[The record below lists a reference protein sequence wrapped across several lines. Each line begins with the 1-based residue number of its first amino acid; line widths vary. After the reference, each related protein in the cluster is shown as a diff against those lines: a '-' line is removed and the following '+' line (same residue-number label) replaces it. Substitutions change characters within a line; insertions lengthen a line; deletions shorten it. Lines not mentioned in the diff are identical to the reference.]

1 MGLPSLLAAPFAF
14 SDYRLSVSRSS
25 SKADIFPLITILR
38 YFRPFLTLVTVFY
51 VDRKDNYFHCPRDCC
66 PHKTSNTVSFGLH
79 VRHTCKQPWP
89 EMAPDPPE
97 ADLAKDVKEE
107 AEGKKRRR
115 GGGRGKGAMKKRA
128 TTTTTTPPPR
138 EDSPSKEVL
147 VAQKESAAEV
157 GKEEDNL
164 ESEFERAWEADFAGW
179 NPFGKIKSRRVVDI
193 LHRLPLLRE
202 EALSI
207 LTRIVSADPMMSAE
221 KGQRVRRLQEDIALQ
236 KGEVLYFVRWVGP
249 LLFLVFF
256 FSFSFKLG
264 LS

>member
-1 MGLPSLLAAPFAF
+1 M
-14 SDYRLSVSRSS
+14 
-25 SKADIFPLITILR
+25 FPLITILR
-38 YFRPFLTLVTVFY
+38 YFRPFLTLATVFY
-51 VDRKDNYFHCPRDCC
+51 VDRKDNYFHCPRDRC
-66 PHKTSNTVSFGLH
+66 PHTTPNTVSFGLH

-89 EMAPDPPE
+89 QTAPDPPE

-128 TTTTTTPPPR
+128 TTTTTPPAR
-138 EDSPSKEVL
+138 EDSPSKEVPM
-147 VAQKESAAEV
+147 AQEESASEME
-157 GKEEDNL
+157 KEEDDL

-202 EALSI
+202 EALSM
-207 LTRIVSADPMMSAE
+207 LRRIVSADPMMSAE
-221 KGQRVRRLQEDIALQ
+221 KGQRVRRLQEDIARQ
-236 KGEVLYFVRWVGP
+236 KGEVLYFVRWVSP

-256 FSFSFKLG
+256 FFLLFPSILG
-264 LS
+264 